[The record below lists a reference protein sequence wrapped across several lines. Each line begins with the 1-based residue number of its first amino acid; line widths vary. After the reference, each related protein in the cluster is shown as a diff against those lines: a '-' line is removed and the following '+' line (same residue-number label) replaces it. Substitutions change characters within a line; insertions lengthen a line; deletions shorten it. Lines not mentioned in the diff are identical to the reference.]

1 VKTNP
6 FKILQQRA
14 EVKLNKR
21 VFVFIVCLIIAFIS
35 WLQINLSQVYIENIP
50 VRVDFVNLP
59 KTKFGT
65 SRMSDTLMLEAEANG
80 FSLLKY
86 EQKAISIDFR
96 KLKRDNS
103 SGTYYFLPNNFTKT
117 FSNQLGENY
126 KIIKP
131 TIDTM
136 ELNPTFN
143 K

>member
-1 VKTNP
+1 MKTNP

>member
-1 VKTNP
+1 MKTNP

-86 EQKAISIDFR
+86 E
-96 KLKRDNS
+96 
-103 SGTYYFLPNNFTKT
+103 
-117 FSNQLGENY
+117 
-126 KIIKP
+126 
-131 TIDTM
+131 
-136 ELNPTFN
+136 
-143 K
+143 

>member
-1 VKTNP
+1 MKTNP

-86 EQKAISIDFR
+86 EQKVISIDFR

-103 SGTYYFLPNNFTKT
+103 SGAYYFLPNNFTKT

>member
-1 VKTNP
+1 MKTNP

-86 EQKAISIDFR
+86 EQKVISIDFR